1 MKSNNILTNLV
12 RIIAITGLVL
22 SCKGIAV
29 KAIDLNKSE
38 KTVSELKVDKKTE
51 KLKSKNED
59 YRFWIKVEG
68 TQIDYPVVQSED
80 NDFYIKRDFNKEE
93 SIAGTPFLDY
103 RNNSLNDKNTIIYA
117 HHMRNGSMFGEL
129 KKFKNEDF
137 FNQNNK
143 VTVEINGKVNT
154 YEVFSVYVTAG
165 TTDYLKVDF
174 LDNEYQEYLN
184 TAIEKS
190 MYDSKV
196 EVNKDDKIITFST
209 CSYEF
214 EDARTVVHAKLVK

>member
-12 RIIAITGLVL
+12 RIIAIAGLVL

-59 YRFWIKVEG
+59 YRFWLKVEG
-68 TQIDYPVVQSED
+68 TQIDYPVVQAED

-129 KKFKNEDF
+129 KKFKSEDF

-184 TAIEKS
+184 NAIEKS

-214 EDARTVVHAKLVK
+214 KDARTVVHAKLVK